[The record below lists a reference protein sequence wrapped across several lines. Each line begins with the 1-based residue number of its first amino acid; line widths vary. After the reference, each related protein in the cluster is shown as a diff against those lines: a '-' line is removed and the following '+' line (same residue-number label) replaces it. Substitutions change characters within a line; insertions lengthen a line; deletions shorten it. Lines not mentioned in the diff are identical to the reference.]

1 MKFTGRIEFISPI
14 QLVGE
19 KQHEKQYFIISD
31 EAGDYPNSLLIEGF
45 NKKEEI
51 NKLKVGKIVE
61 VDYNAFV
68 NEYKGK
74 HYCSLSLYKVKVD
87 EISSVTHDPFQNGN
101 SGDDELPF

>member
-14 QLVGE
+14 QLIGE
-19 KQHEKQYFIISD
+19 KQNEKQYFIISD
-31 EAGDYPNSLLIEGF
+31 EAGDYPNRLLIEVF
-45 NKKEEI
+45 NKTEEI

-61 VDYNAFV
+61 VDYNAKV

-87 EISSVTHDPFQNGN
+87 EKNSVTPDPFQNGN

>member
-1 MKFTGRIEFISPI
+1 MKFTGKIEFISPI

-31 EAGDYPNSLLIEGF
+31 EAGDYPNRLLIEGF

-51 NKLKVGKIVE
+51 NKLKVGQIVE
-61 VDYNAFV
+61 VDYNAKV

-87 EISSVTHDPFQNGN
+87 EKNSATPDPFQNGN

>member
-19 KQHEKQYFIISD
+19 KQNEKQYFIISD
-31 EAGDYPNSLLIEGF
+31 ESGDYPNRLLIEGF

-74 HYCSLSLYKVKVD
+74 HYCRLSLYKVKVD
-87 EISSVTHDPFQNGN
+87 EKNSVTNDNFQNGN
-101 SGDDELPF
+101 SEDDDIPF